1 MKTFSSIYMEK
12 IINLSHS
19 IDDVIQN
26 NVILSSWKF
35 ISSSIARQDDKKFP
49 WTTEYFSSFNSL
61 KKIEMKA
68 CNASKGEPLY
78 PILIKLS
85 RNRNLNNK
93 IYFARVVK
101 NRKKCANSIFIAV
114 LVLNSLSHI
123 HCDYQHS
130 NAFRVCY
137 F

>member
-123 HCDYQHS
+123 HCDYQHL
-130 NAFRVCY
+130 FRVCY